1 MHVPVTQKLIW
12 ARSDQAGSIFAAKI
26 AGVYYIS
33 LYPGYCILA
42 ALTLGDARS
51 LRSWQNGHVEQ
62 PEATNPSHHLMV
74 ICRCSLGSNCRPKPL
89 SLLFYLLY
97 LLIIQRVTD
106 NCYESSV
113 TDAGVSGNWLASNSS
128 KSAIQLA
135 NGLELSKI
143 TPGVPKRICITNG
156 IQ

>member
-12 ARSDQAGSIFAAKI
+12 AKSDQAGSIFAAKI

-97 LLIIQRVTD
+97 FFNYTKGNRQLLRILSDR
-106 NCYESSV
+106 CRSV
-113 TDAGVSGNWLASNSS
+113 WELVSIKFKQICHTIGKWL
-128 KSAIQLA
+128 
-135 NGLELSKI
+135 G
-143 TPGVPKRICITNG
+143 T
-156 IQ
+156 